1 MRKTGVQGASC
12 TLTVYF
18 DGQFWAGVIER
29 RCEGTLEVARI
40 VFGAEPSDERV
51 YQLVLSE
58 WPRICFD
65 ATDGEKD
72 LAPTSP
78 GNPKRR
84 QREAAREASR
94 ARPSTAAQEALARAR
109 EERRQDGAARRAAAK
124 RKESQ
129 DRYQLRREKR
139 RRRHKGR

>member
-40 VFGAEPSDERV
+40 IFGAEPSDEQV
-51 YQLVLSE
+51 YQLILSE
-58 WPRICFD
+58 WPQIRFD
-65 ATDGEKD
+65 ATSGERD
-72 LAPTSP
+72 LAPALS

-94 ARPSTAAQEALARAR
+94 ARPCTAAQDALARTR

-129 DRYQLRREKR
+129 DRYRLRREKR
-139 RRRHKGR
+139 RRRHRGR

>member
-1 MRKTGVQGASC
+1 MRKTGVQSASC

-29 RCEGTLEVARI
+29 RFEGSLEVARV
-40 VFGAEPSDERV
+40 VFGAEPSDEQV

-58 WPRICFD
+58 WPRIRFD
-65 ATDGEKD
+65 ATDGEKA
-72 LAPTSP
+72 LAPALS

-109 EERRQDGAARRAAAK
+109 EERRQDGATRRAAEK
-124 RKESQ
+124 QREDQ
-129 DRYQLRREKR
+129 NRYQLRREKR